1 MQTRKQIS
9 FSKQAAAKLKVRT
22 VPTFVIL
29 MLIFG
34 IVMVADATSVHSS
47 NLYGSPLKFA
57 FLQFVWVAVGLVL
70 YTYFYKTD
78 LYRVKKLAF
87 PLLVISSLS
96 LGILALIRVFDIDTA
111 FSPLIN
117 GAHRW
122 LYLNP
127 APLPKIPFLGVLG
140 FQPSELAKLA
150 LILYLGFQLE
160 KSEKVDKEA
169 PFRVYLITTAII
181 SGLILLQPN
190 MSTAAITFLM
200 ATSMYFVS
208 GFDLKKLFVLLPV
221 LAVLG
226 LVFVLASPYRRLR
239 LMTLLSNNQAEDQK
253 SSSYHINQVSIS
265 LGTGGLFGVGFGQS
279 KQKYQYL
286 PEVASD
292 SIFAIIGEEFGF
304 VGTAIF
310 VAIFAYFIFYGIRL
324 SYKCTEL
331 SPKLIS
337 IGITSWIAL
346 QFFVNVGAMVKLIPL
361 TGVPIP
367 LVSYGGSSMVFT
379 LSALGILANI
389 EKNN

>member
-1 MQTRKQIS
+1 
-9 FSKQAAAKLKVRT
+9 
-22 VPTFVIL
+22 
-29 MLIFG
+29 
-34 IVMVADATSVHSS
+34 MVADATSVHSS